1 MSDSAPIGPGS
12 ADSGAARGGAYA
24 QTSARTEPAVHADPA
39 GEPGG
44 SAAASDKPER
54 VGGLW
59 SDAWKDLRRN
69 PLFLVSALII
79 VVVLL
84 IAAFPGLFTSVDPAA
99 GDLSRS
105 NQPPSRDA
113 IFGYDLQGYDVYART
128 IYGTRYSLIVGV
140 LSTLGTTV
148 VGMSVGMVAAYYGR
162 WIDTLL
168 SRVSDIFLGIPF
180 LLGAIVILTTFNS
193 FSSPFAIVGV
203 VVASLVALGWPVP
216 ARVMR
221 SAVLQT
227 KQNDYVAAAR
237 SMGASTGRIIFKHLL
252 PNALAASL
260 VYATIS
266 LGAFIG
272 AEATLSFLGIGLR
285 PPVISW
291 GSMISDAQSRL
302 RDAPHAL
309 LFPAGFLVVTVLAFV
324 LLGDAVRQALDPKL
338 R

>member
-1 MSDSAPIGPGS
+1 MSETSAPPTGQGS
-12 ADSGAARGGAYA
+12 ADPRATERGTGGAVG
-24 QTSARTEPAVHADPA
+24 TDPA

-44 SAAASDKPER
+44 SAVASATQER

-59 SDAWKDLRRN
+59 SDAWKDLRHN
-69 PLFLVSALII
+69 PLFLVAGLII
-79 VVVLL
+79 VVMLL

-105 NQPPSRDA
+105 NQPPSAQA
-113 IFGYDLQGYDVYART
+113 IFGYDLQGYDVYSRT
-128 IYGTRYSLIVGV
+128 IHGARYSIIVGV
-140 LSTLGTTV
+140 LSTLGTTL
-148 VGMSVGMVAAYYGR
+148 VGMTVGMLAAYYGR

-168 SRVSDIFLGIPF
+168 SRVSDVFLGIPF
-180 LLGAIVILTTFNS
+180 LLGAIVILTTFNQ

-203 VVASLVALGWPVP
+203 VVAALVALGWPVP

-221 SAVLQT
+221 SAVIQT

-285 PPVISW
+285 APVISW
-291 GSMISDAQSRL
+291 GSMISDASSRL

-309 LFPAGFLVVTVLAFV
+309 LFPAGFLVLTVLAFV